1 MAKAINIPINI
12 NLSITEKTAETC
24 VRLLNL
30 FLENHLDY
38 STTKTERDGKYAE
51 QIYLVHDPLI
61 RGDEEDE

>member
-1 MAKAINIPINI
+1 MADINGITINID
-12 NLSITEKTAETC
+12 LGVTKKTAETC